1 MASAQ
6 VRTGHHCSRLVYT
19 AIGRAVASLK
29 KASVLTLAPWVTCW
43 LFVVGGLRCDDT
55 EPHIELIKYCH

>member
-29 KASVLTLAPWVTCW
+29 KAQCIDTGSMGDVL
-43 LFVVGGLRCDDT
+43 VVRRRRF
-55 EPHIELIKYCH
+55 KV